1 MSSRSASSSPD
12 VLGPAGDAEY
22 LISSPAPEFTGR
34 QSWVAPYPFQTPR
47 RKERQPSRTPNKSSH
62 MIRFDDI
69 VLPSSPPM
77 RLGNRQRSL
86 SPTKVQSESNLSP
99 WRIRV
104 TVEAEHEDD
113 ENQGGSPRKRI
124 KPATTTTT
132 TKVPLKD
139 EGDSGQ
145 ASAKKRR
152 GRPRK
157 SDMLEQ
163 NSTPSRLPSKGSPGR
178 TPKPNA
184 LSATKRPRGRPR
196 KSLPNESA
204 AESIETGDL
213 SGGAE
218 TNHQD
223 AAIFDGAA
231 DGDVHPIVTS
241 DQDLVD
247 DNINTGALGETN
259 LNGNSSE
266 TPHKRQSE
274 RREPSSRRVARIIEG
289 DSVLTPIKTLSAA
302 RRVRGVSP
310 ANTLH
315 AGHTPR
321 PRRMYPTPTSS
332 SLLDDENAE
341 DTTRNLQQSRQWD
354 ENVPLIADPTDEH
367 REFDSIMESE
377 GFSMVSLDSLPSA
390 KQQGLN
396 SVLSSAKGALKPFFE
411 RQTAGSLDRT
421 KSRTS
426 NSNSEITQESSAA
439 PSRRVQSASEISQ
452 AEFLSPPKTREPPPN
467 NNVLQP
473 KQTPAADIVSPAV
486 PPAPAQPSQGTLKKK
501 RTFPSLARVVR
512 AGIALQGIL
521 RRQRRGSR
529 LRSPFSSPS
538 RPSTREF
545 SEDLEGQR
553 RRLENLFSGFGVET
567 QRELRAGLRFGEQ
580 LVRRQMEAE
589 RRRRE
594 QETTKSNEKD
604 ETPAKETANAESESL
619 APQTR
624 SDNLDETDTR
634 PLSAIEQREA
644 EWQSEREA
652 VSRQIQMADSSQVI
666 VIESD
671 AEDSQRLGSEAVS
684 GPDEPLS
691 EEEEEEVEVGEEVE
705 VEEDED
711 DYGDIWQ
718 QEARNHASN
727 IDRHSDANV
736 SRTQER
742 GERRSSHD
750 ETGSPTKS
758 NRDSYSSED
767 PDNMLPYSWST
778 QRGEIPPLGKSR
790 LAELKKEKVD
800 LSALLKTRDT
810 PNTRRY
816 YANSSPQT
824 VASQYLQSPETNM
837 KRELG
842 RDSDHHSNHDER
854 SSVRGVDDSSPRRDT
869 QATENEDEQHS
880 DLSSI
885 ESMSQGQGGHLSESD
900 EIVSE
905 DLAHE
910 DPNLDPQREATPE
923 NASSHQQSAVTPESA
938 VPVEPEHSSSKP
950 SWFRRLTNS
959 FTSGWWAKTGGKQM
973 EESEA
978 DDDEPFE
985 VHLEEA
991 IQDSTPVVARLPPK
1005 RSRDSESPRP
1015 SLEAEPEPKKLKQ
1028 TKVLATS
1035 GYFTDD
1041 HYVALRRL
1049 YSLAKRSPE
1058 LFPYYPTPRR
1068 DDMIGDWLWTSDG
1081 IHGVPV
1087 TEIQFGII
1095 DQFTRELSE
1104 ADRQNGG
1111 TGEIG
1116 WSEDDLHKRLFSI
1129 IVGEQIRRERKAQA
1143 REQAQQ

>member
-1 MSSRSASSSPD
+1 MSSRGPSSSPD

-22 LISSPAPEFTGR
+22 LISSPPPEFTGR
-34 QSWVAPYPFQTPR
+34 QSWVAPYTFQTPK
-47 RKERQPSRTPNKSSH
+47 RKERQPSRTPNTNKSSH
-62 MIRFDDI
+62 TIRFDDI
-69 VLPSSPPM
+69 LLPSSPPM

-104 TVEAEHEDD
+104 TVEAEQEDD

-124 KPATTTTT
+124 KPATTTT
-132 TKVPLKD
+132 KVPLKD
-139 EGDSGQ
+139 EGDSGP
-145 ASAKKRR
+145 ASAKRRR

-163 NSTPSRLPSKGSPGR
+163 NGTPSKGSPGR
-178 TPKPNA
+178 TPKPKA

-196 KSLPNESA
+196 KSLPNESV
-204 AESIETGDL
+204 AESIET
-213 SGGAE
+213 GGAE

-223 AAIFDGAA
+223 GGLFDGAA
-231 DGDVHPIVTS
+231 DGDARPIMTS
-241 DQDLVD
+241 DQDPVD
-247 DNINTGALGETN
+247 DNTNTGSLDRTN
-259 LNGNSSE
+259 LNRNSPE
-266 TPHKRQSE
+266 APHERESE
-274 RREPSSRRVARIIEG
+274 RREPSSRRVTRIIEG
-289 DSVLTPIKTLSAA
+289 DSELTPIKTLSAA

-315 AGHTPR
+315 AGHTPL

-332 SLLDDENAE
+332 SLLDDENIE
-341 DTTRNLQQSRQWD
+341 GTNRRLQQSHQQD
-354 ENVPLIADPTDEH
+354 EDVAPIADPTDEH

-390 KQQGLN
+390 KQQGLS

-411 RQTAGSLDRT
+411 RQTAGSLDKT
-421 KSRTS
+421 KSRTT
-426 NSNSEITQESSAA
+426 NSNSDITQESTAA
-439 PSRRVQSASEISQ
+439 SSRRVQSASETSNG
-452 AEFLSPPKTREPPPN
+452 ESSSPSKTREPPHN

-473 KQTPAADIVSPAV
+473 KQTPAADIVSPTI
-486 PPAPAQPSQGTLKKK
+486 PPAPAQPSQGTLKRKEH
-501 RTFPSLARVVR
+501 SRVWS
-512 AGIALQGIL
+512 G
-521 RRQRRGSR
+521 
-529 LRSPFSSPS
+529 
-538 RPSTREF
+538 
-545 SEDLEGQR
+545 EDLEGQR

-589 RRRRE
+589 RMRRE
-594 QETTKSNEKD
+594 KETAESSEKGV
-604 ETPAKETANAESESL
+604 TPAKEAANAEPESP

-634 PLSAIEQREA
+634 PLSQIEQREA
-644 EWQSEREA
+644 EWQREREA

-671 AEDSQRLGSEAVS
+671 AEGSQRLGSEVVS
-684 GPDEPLS
+684 GPDEPS
-691 EEEEEEVEVGEEVE
+691 EEEEEEEKVEEEE
-705 VEEDED
+705 EEAEEDEDED

-718 QEARNHASN
+718 QEARNYVSN
-727 IDRHSDANV
+727 TD
-736 SRTQER
+736 
-742 GERRSSHD
+742 RRSEADVSQTKARDGTRSSRD
-750 ETGSPTKS
+750 ETESPTKS
-758 NRDSYSSED
+758 NQESFSSED
-767 PDNMLPYSWST
+767 PDNLLPYSWST

-790 LAELKKEKVD
+790 LAELRKEKVD
-800 LSALLKTRDT
+800 LSALLKAHDT

-824 VASQYLQSPETNM
+824 VASQYLQSPGTHM
-837 KRELG
+837 KSKLG
-842 RDSDHHSNHDER
+842 RNSDHNSNHDER
-854 SSVRGVDDSSPRRDT
+854 SSIRGVDDSSPRRDT
-869 QATENEDEQHS
+869 QAAENEDEHS
-880 DLSSI
+880 DLSSV
-885 ESMSQGQGGHLSESD
+885 ESMSQGQDGHLSESD

-905 DLAHE
+905 DLDNE
-910 DPNLDPQREATPE
+910 DHNLDPQKEATPD

-938 VPVEPEHSSSKP
+938 APVEPEHSASKP

-959 FTSGWWAKTGGKQM
+959 FTPGWWTKTGSKQM

-978 DDDEPFE
+978 GDDETFE
-985 VHLEEA
+985 VHIDEA
-991 IQDSTPVVARLPPK
+991 LQDSTPVADRPPPK

-1015 SLEAEPEPKKLKQ
+1015 SIETEREPKKRKQ

-1081 IHGVPV
+1081 LHGVPV

-1095 DQFTRELSE
+1095 DQFMRELSE

-1143 REQAQQ
+1143 REQSQQ